1 MANSERPRPY
11 WQVDVKWI
19 FGILFTAG
27 LFFSTLLYSLS
38 VATSQKVFVPMASYF
53 VATQFSRN
61 GLDDAKEIDELKK
74 KFSASQK
81 EIRPIP
87 QSDVV
92 ITQDDVEN
100 LTPRQIRLKIFEQV
114 VNPIYMQKRT
124 SETMKQYGF
133 LAFLN
138 YESNKIISDIFKI
151 SLIPLV
157 VSGVG
162 LFWFSYK
169 HGKFISFAIAFLLNG
184 VLPATFLYTLKL
196 SSAKSGTTTFPVE
209 IVSAVVPALLKV
221 YGGLTFAGFVLI
233 LGAFIAT
240 KVERSRT
247 VLK

>member
-87 QSDVV
+87 QSDVT
-92 ITQDDVEN
+92 ITKEDILN

-114 VNPIYMQKRT
+114 VEPIYTQKRT
-124 SETMKQYGF
+124 SETMKQYGL

-138 YESNKIISDIFKI
+138 YESHKAITSIFKI
-151 SLIPLV
+151 SLFPLV
-157 VSGVG
+157 IFGVG

-169 HGKFISFAIAFLLNG
+169 HGRFTSFAVAFLLVG
-184 VLPATFLYTLKL
+184 TLPSLILYSLKF
-196 SSAKSGTTTFPVE
+196 SSAKSGIATFPVE
-209 IVSAVVPALLKV
+209 IVSNLTPPLLRV
-221 YGGLTFAGFVLI
+221 YGGLFFAGLALI
-233 LGAFIAT
+233 LTALLVSKFTT
-240 KVERSRT
+240 KN
-247 VLK
+247 